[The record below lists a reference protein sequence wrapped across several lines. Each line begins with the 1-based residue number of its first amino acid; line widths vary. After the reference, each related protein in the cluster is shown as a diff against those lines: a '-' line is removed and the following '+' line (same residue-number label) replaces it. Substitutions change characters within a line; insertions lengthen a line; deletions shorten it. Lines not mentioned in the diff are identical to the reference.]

1 MKIQALLRLVTAAAC
16 LGHFP
21 LNAALT
27 EEDCRKY
34 LADKI
39 TAEGEGR
46 IKLVT
51 FKTTKLVQMLVN
63 DEVPLRGCAYEAE
76 LEFLED
82 TKWNVHPGIEIREFK
97 TWKMV
102 SATTRGFDAA
112 KFNEEINHPGLD
124 FPRGSRAGI
133 VGTISSWYRD
143 NKWSAPEIL
152 AGIRPP
158 KIEEPAIGGPTSK
171 ERAAQSEKCLENLKQ
186 LGLAVW
192 IYRTDY
198 RSMMPASF
206 LQLTNEITDGKLLI
220 CPADTN
226 RVDALKKNNRECW
239 AELFKRG
246 STYQLE
252 WAGKDSDLRAD
263 GDVMLRCSVHGS
275 FCNFKGKVIE
285 RRPDGS
291 LGPPR

>member
-1 MKIQALLRLVTAAAC
+1 VKIQALLRLVTAAAC

-27 EEDCRKY
+27 EEDCRKF

-158 KIEEPAIGGPTSK
+158 KYEAPATGGPTPL
-171 ERAAQSEKCLENLKQ
+171 ERAEQSTKCLENLQ
-186 LGLAVW
+186 NLGFVLLR
-192 IYRTDY
+192 YRTENT
-198 RSMMPASF
+198 SMMPASF
-206 LQLTNEITDGKLLI
+206 FQLTNEIGLGRILV

-226 RVDALKKNNRECW
+226 RADILKIDPREQW
-239 AELFKRG
+239 APVMKRG

-252 WAGKDSDLRAD
+252 WAEKDSNLRED
-263 GDVMLRCSVHGS
+263 GDVMIRCPVHGS
-275 FCNFKGKVIE
+275 FCNFAGKVIE
-285 RRPDGS
+285 KRPDGS